1 MTRILNHLSTLT
13 IAGARTEVDKESG
26 LEVLHVDNSHALV
39 QAAGYLKYTQALE
52 HKKGV
57 FFRGQTKLYSS
68 LTPSLLRGVTDGP
81 PNVKRR
87 ARLNDFLAKID
98 VEKRVLRNVHPGC
111 REALLR
117 HYGIRTTWI
126 DVVDNVWIAL
136 WFACHEALIKGW
148 PEQYLHF
155 EKRIRGLKAQ
165 YAYLLLLSSAFF
177 EPVDGQPGHYR
188 DERSETID
196 LRVAVPSHFVRPHA
210 QHGVLVR
217 RLSKAQLPVSDCTP
231 LIVGTVRAELAN
243 ALDWLGNASTLVPHS
258 IFPPAFY
265 DSGYLELLR
274 GVEPKHRDLGS
285 IHRIQP

>member
-1 MTRILNHLSTLT
+1 MTHILNHLSTLT

-39 QAAGYLKYTQALE
+39 QAAGYLKYKQARE

-68 LTPSLLRGVTDGP
+68 LTPSLLRGVNDGP

-98 VEKRVLRNVHPGC
+98 VEKRVLRNVNPSC
-111 REALLR
+111 REALLQ

-136 WFACHEALIKGW
+136 WFACHEALSKGW

-155 EKRIRGLKAQ
+155 EKRIPGVKAQ

-177 EPVDGQPGHYR
+177 EPVDSQPGHYR

-217 RLSKAQLPVSDCTP
+217 RLSKSRLPVSDCTP
-231 LIVGTVRAELAN
+231 LIVGTVRTELTN

-274 GVEPKHRDLGS
+274 GVMPEHPDLGS

>member
-1 MTRILNHLSTLT
+1 MTRILNHLSTLR

-68 LTPSLLRGVTDGP
+68 LTPSLLRGVNDGP

-87 ARLNDFLAKID
+87 ARLNDFLANID
-98 VEKRVLRNVHPGC
+98 AEKRVLRNVNPGC
-111 REALLR
+111 REALLQ

-136 WFACHEALIKGW
+136 WFACHEALTKGW

-155 EKRIRGLKAQ
+155 EKRIPGVKAQ
-165 YAYLLLLSSAFF
+165 YGGWPTSAADHKSTKVESDGCPTSRDFRDVGPVHEHLCLNHGGKICSSSGSHVCPNAGKHGAPTSLSFILRF
-177 EPVDGQPGHYR
+177 E
-188 DERSETID
+188 S
-196 LRVAVPSHFVRPHA
+196 
-210 QHGVLVR
+210 
-217 RLSKAQLPVSDCTP
+217 
-231 LIVGTVRAELAN
+231 
-243 ALDWLGNASTLVPHS
+243 
-258 IFPPAFY
+258 
-265 DSGYLELLR
+265 
-274 GVEPKHRDLGS
+274 
-285 IHRIQP
+285 